1 MKMRCV
7 IIYDTWELGS
17 MMGDSSNAVG
27 LIPGGIVRHGD
38 RVAGET
44 KGVVAPKLISP
55 ALILLKPLL
64 SAMLLFGE
72 K

>member
-1 MKMRCV
+1 
-7 IIYDTWELGS
+7 
-17 MMGDSSNAVG
+17 MGDSSNAVG